1 MHQEF
6 SLMELKEYFRSQKDI
21 CFKSELYNDK
31 YVHGSKIIM
40 LFAEVFS
47 FIVKI
52 YGVNNSSKIIT
63 QYSNTTGFKKW
74 FWKIKHRLGE
84 YILSDPTFCDIG
96 KWIGK
101 GFFLKICIS
110 LIIFN
115 GLLLE
120 ENILNKMINKQKKLL
135 KELSEEKYFA
145 NGKKAIITNNDHY
158 ILLNEKISLSY
169 TNEHFFIEN
178 LII

>member
-1 MHQEF
+1 M
-6 SLMELKEYFRSQKDI
+6 
-21 CFKSELYNDK
+21 
-31 YVHGSKIIM
+31 
-40 LFAEVFS
+40 
-47 FIVKI
+47 
-52 YGVNNSSKIIT
+52 
-63 QYSNTTGFKKW
+63 
-74 FWKIKHRLGE
+74 GE